1 MVNNFSVDK
10 VGLYINWANIYLF
23 IILDKLQTLNLPIFS
38 DEILVSNYHSCKGET
53 INLIPH
59 FMIDIIYKNVKPS
72 HLEKRKIIQ
81 NIDNLTL
88 NLIT

>member
-10 VGLYINWANIYLF
+10 VSLYINWANIYLF

-53 INLIPH
+53 IYLIPH
-59 FMIDIIYKNVKPS
+59 FMIDVIYKTVKLS
-72 HLEKRKIIQ
+72 HLEKLK
-81 NIDNLTL
+81 IDNLTL